1 MRISVVV
8 PVLDDALELAGCLDA
23 LRLQTRPP
31 DEVVVVDNGCTD
43 TSPAVALE
51 AGARVV
57 TEPVRGIPS
66 AAATGYD
73 AATGDVIARL
83 DADSRP
89 SADWLERIEAAFA
102 RDPEL
107 VALTGPGQFIGLS
120 GWRAVVARALYM
132 DAYFLS
138 VGAAMA
144 HPPLFGSN
152 LALRRSAWE
161 RVREGVDRTDP
172 ELHDDIDLS
181 FQFGAADRLV
191 VDKSLTVGIS
201 ARPFD
206 DPAAMRRRFSRAFRT
221 IFRNWRTSPPSQRWR
236 GRVGR

>member
-8 PVLDDALELAGCLDA
+8 PVLDDAHELAGCLAA
-23 LRLQTRPP
+23 LGSQKRAP
-31 DEVVVVDNGCTD
+31 DEIVVVDNGCSD
-43 TSPAVALE
+43 NSADVARA

-57 TEPVRGIPS
+57 AEPVRGIGS

-73 AATGDVIARL
+73 SAVGEVIARL

-89 SADWLERIEAAFA
+89 GPDWLERIESAFTD
-102 RDPEL
+102 DPEL
-107 VALTGPGQFIGLS
+107 VALSGPGEFIGLS
-120 GWRAVVARALYM
+120 GWRAVAARLLYM
-132 DAYFLS
+132 DAFFFS

-144 HPPLFGSN
+144 HPVLFGSN
-152 LALRRSAWE
+152 LAMRREAWE
-161 RVREGVDRTDP
+161 RVRDGVNRADP

-181 FQFGAADRLV
+181 FQFGASDLLRVDRT
-191 VDKSLTVGIS
+191 LTVGIS

-221 IFRNWRTSPPSQRWR
+221 IFHNWRTSPPSQRWIE
-236 GRVGR
+236 RVQR

>member
-8 PVLDDALELAGCLDA
+8 PVLNDADELTGCLNA
-23 LRLQTRPP
+23 LRIQTRQP
-31 DEVVVVDNGCTD
+31 DEIVVVDNGCTD
-43 TSPAVALE
+43 NSVAVAMA

-57 TEPVRGIPS
+57 AEPVRGIPS
-66 AAATGYD
+66 AAAAGYD

-89 SADWLERIEAAFA
+89 GPDWLDRIETAFS

-107 VALTGPGQFIGLS
+107 AALTGPGEFIGLA

-132 DAYFLS
+132 DAYFFS

-152 LALRRSAWE
+152 LALRRSEWE

-181 FQFGAADRLV
+181 FQFGAGDRLV
-191 VDKSLTVGIS
+191 MDRSLTVGVS

-221 IFRNWRTSPPSQRWR
+221 IFRNWRTSPPSRRWAE
-236 GRVGR
+236 RVGR